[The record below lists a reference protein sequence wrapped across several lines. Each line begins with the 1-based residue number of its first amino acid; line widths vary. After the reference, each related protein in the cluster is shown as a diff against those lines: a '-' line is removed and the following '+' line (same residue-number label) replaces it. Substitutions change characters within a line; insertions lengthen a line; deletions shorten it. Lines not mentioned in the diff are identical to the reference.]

1 MKVSKRIMIIYD
13 KQYDV
18 IVIGGGHAGCE
29 ACLASARMGHN
40 TLILTINLDTI
51 AQMSCNPAIGGLAKG
66 QLVKEIDALGG
77 EMAKNIDATGI
88 QFRILNMRKG
98 PAVRSSRAQADKK
111 DYQFRMKY
119 ILESQENLELKQGM
133 ADKLIVENGMV
144 KGVITTTGIAYLS
157 RTVIITTGT
166 FLKGLIHI
174 GELSYSSGRA
184 GEPSAEGLSGS
195 LRELG
200 FEIGRLKTGTP
211 PRINARTV
219 DFSLLSIQPGDE
231 PPKPFSFSTE
241 KITQSQIPC
250 HLTYTT
256 EETNKIIRENLTRS
270 AMYSGRIVGVGPRY
284 CPSVEV
290 KIVRFPD
297 KNQHQIFLEPE
308 GRNTQEIYVNGL
320 SMSLPEDIQLQVLH
334 SIIGLEKVEMMRPA
348 YAIEYDFAPPLQ
360 IKPSLETK
368 LIENLFFAGQ
378 INGTSGYEEAGAQG
392 IMAGIN
398 AVLKIRGEEP
408 FILERS
414 QAYIGVLIDD
424 LVTKGTNEPYRM
436 FTSQAEHRLL
446 LREDN
451 ADLRLM
457 DYGRK
462 FGLIHDNV
470 YYKLEK
476 KRRQIDQ
483 EIERLKTTKL
493 IPNAD
498 LRDKV
503 RNIGTAEFLSPITLM
518 DLIKRPEITYNELEQ
533 LVPTPDEIT
542 DEAKEQVMIQTK
554 YEGYIRREWS
564 QIKQNSDLESWKI
577 PQDLDYD
584 NIHGLSKEAREKLS
598 KVQPFSL
605 SQASRISGVSPADI
619 SVLMVILNQIKRM
632 KENITINSHG

>member
-1 MKVSKRIMIIYD
+1 MIFYD
-13 KQYDV
+13 KEYDV
-18 IVIGGGHAGCE
+18 IVVGGGHAGCE

-40 TLILTINLDTI
+40 TLMLTINLDTI

-88 QFRILNMRKG
+88 QFRVLNMRKG

-119 ILESQENLELKQGM
+119 ILECQENLDLKQGM
-133 ADKLIVENGMV
+133 ADSLLVENGKV
-144 KGVITTTGIAYLS
+144 KGVVTSTGMAYLG
-157 RTVIITTGT
+157 RAVIITTGT

-174 GELSYSSGRA
+174 GDLSYSSGRA

-219 DFSLLSIQPGDE
+219 DFSSLSIQPGDD

-256 EETNKIIRENLTRS
+256 EETHRIIRENLSRS

-284 CPSVEV
+284 CPSVEAKV
-290 KIVRFPD
+290 VRFSD
-297 KNQHQIFLEPE
+297 KDKHQLFLEPE
-308 GRNTQEIYVNGL
+308 GRYTQEIYVNGL
-320 SMSLPEDIQLQVLH
+320 SMSLPEDIQLRVLN
-334 SIIGLEKVEMMRPA
+334 SVIGLEKAEMMRPA

-457 DYGRK
+457 DFGRK
-462 FGLIHDNV
+462 FGLISDDLYN
-470 YYKLEK
+470 KLEK
-476 KRRQIDQ
+476 KRRQIEQ
-483 EIERLKTTKL
+483 EHERLKTTRI
-493 IPNAD
+493 IPDAS
-498 LRDKV
+498 V
-503 RNIGTAEFLSPITLM
+503 REKIKNIGTAEIMMPITLM
-518 DLIKRPEITYNELEQ
+518 DLLKRPEITYNELEQ
-533 LVPTPDEIT
+533 LVPTPDDIME
-542 DEAKEQVMIQTK
+542 ESKEQVMIQVK

-564 QIKQNSDLESWKI
+564 QVKQSSELELWKV
-577 PQDLDYD
+577 PQDLDYES
-584 NIHGLSKEAREKLS
+584 IHSLSKEAREKLS
-598 KVQPFSL
+598 KIRPFSL
-605 SQASRISGVSPADI
+605 GQASRISGVSPADI
-619 SVLMVILNQIKRM
+619 SVLMVMLSQMKRT
-632 KENITINSHG
+632 KNENHV

>member
-1 MKVSKRIMIIYD
+1 MIIYD

-29 ACLASARMGHN
+29 ACLASARMGHS
-40 TLILTINLDTI
+40 TLMLTINLDTI

-98 PAVRSSRAQADKK
+98 QAVRSSRAQADKK
-111 DYQFRMKY
+111 EYQFRMKY
-119 ILESQENLELKQGM
+119 ILESQENLDLKQGM
-133 ADKLIVENGMV
+133 ADKLIVENGMI
-144 KGVITTTGIAYLS
+144 KGVITTTGITYLS

-174 GELSYSSGRA
+174 GDLSYSSGRA
-184 GEPSAEGLSGS
+184 GEPSAEGLSSS

-219 DFSLLSIQPGDE
+219 DFSSLSIQTGDE

-308 GRNTQEIYVNGL
+308 GRNTHEIYVNGL
-320 SMSLPEDIQLQVLH
+320 SMSLPEDIQLQVLR
-334 SIIGLEKVEMMRPA
+334 SIIGLEKAEMMRPA

-398 AVLKIRGEEP
+398 AVLKIRGDEP

-457 DYGRK
+457 DYGRR
-462 FGLIHDNV
+462 FGLIHDDV

-498 LRDKV
+498 LRYKL
-503 RNIGTAEFLSPITLM
+503 RNIGTAEFLTPITLM
-518 DLIKRPEITYNELEQ
+518 DLIKRPEIMYNQLEQ

-542 DEAKEQVMIQTK
+542 DEAKEQVMIQIK

-564 QIKQNSDLESWKI
+564 QIKQSSDLESWKI

-584 NIHGLSKEAREKLS
+584 NIHGLSKEAREKLT
-598 KVQPFSL
+598 KVHPFSL

-619 SVLMVILNQIKRM
+619 SVLMIILNQANNPRIK
-632 KENITINSHG
+632 KIE

>member
-1 MKVSKRIMIIYD
+1 MIFYD
-13 KQYDV
+13 KEYDV
-18 IVIGGGHAGCE
+18 IVVGGGHAGCE
-29 ACLASARMGHN
+29 ACLAPARMGHN
-40 TLILTINLDTI
+40 TLMLTINLDTI

-88 QFRILNMRKG
+88 QFRVLNMRKG
-98 PAVRSSRAQADKK
+98 PAVHSSRAQADKK

-119 ILESQENLELKQGM
+119 ILECQENLDLKQGM
-133 ADKLIVENGMV
+133 ADSLLVENGKV
-144 KGVITTTGIAYLS
+144 KGVVTSTGMAYLGCA
-157 RTVIITTGT
+157 VIITTGT

-174 GELSYSSGRA
+174 GDLSYSSGRA

-219 DFSLLSIQPGDE
+219 DFSSLSIQPGDD

-256 EETNKIIRENLTRS
+256 EETHRIIRENLSRS

-284 CPSVEV
+284 CPSVEAKV
-290 KIVRFPD
+290 VRFSD
-297 KNQHQIFLEPE
+297 KDKHQLFLEPE
-308 GRNTQEIYVNGL
+308 GRYTQEIYVNGL
-320 SMSLPEDIQLQVLH
+320 SMSLPEDIQLRVLN
-334 SIIGLEKVEMMRPA
+334 SVIGLEKAEMMRPA

-378 INGTSGYEEAGAQG
+378 ISGTSGYEEAGAQG
-392 IMAGIN
+392 IIAGIN

-457 DYGRK
+457 DFGRK
-462 FGLIHDNV
+462 FGLISDDLYN
-470 YYKLEK
+470 KLEK
-476 KRRQIDQ
+476 KRRQIEQ
-483 EIERLKTTKL
+483 EHERLKTTRI
-493 IPNAD
+493 IPDAS
-498 LRDKV
+498 V
-503 RNIGTAEFLSPITLM
+503 REKIKNIGTAEIMTPITLI
-518 DLIKRPEITYNELEQ
+518 DLLKRPEITYNELEQ
-533 LVPTPDEIT
+533 LVPTPDDIME
-542 DEAKEQVMIQTK
+542 ESKEQVMIQVK

-564 QIKQNSDLESWKI
+564 QVKQSGELESWKV
-577 PQDLDYD
+577 PQDIDYES
-584 NIHGLSKEAREKLS
+584 IHGLSKEAREKLS
-598 KVQPFSL
+598 KIRPFSL
-605 SQASRISGVSPADI
+605 GQASRISGVSPADI
-619 SVLMVILNQIKRM
+619 SVLMVMLSQMKR
-632 KENITINSHG
+632 KDITTN

>member
-1 MKVSKRIMIIYD
+1 MIFYD
-13 KQYDV
+13 KEYDV
-18 IVIGGGHAGCE
+18 IVVGGGHAGCE
-29 ACLASARMGHN
+29 ACLAPARMGHN
-40 TLILTINLDTI
+40 TLMLTINLDTI

-88 QFRILNMRKG
+88 QFRVLNMRKG

-119 ILESQENLELKQGM
+119 ILECQENLDLKQGM
-133 ADKLIVENGMV
+133 ADSLLVENGKV
-144 KGVITTTGIAYLS
+144 KGVVTSTGMAYPG
-157 RTVIITTGT
+157 RAVIITTGT

-174 GELSYSSGRA
+174 GDLSYSSGRA

-219 DFSLLSIQPGDE
+219 DFSSLSIQPGDD

-256 EETNKIIRENLTRS
+256 EETHRIIRENLSRS

-284 CPSVEV
+284 CPSVEAKV
-290 KIVRFPD
+290 VRFSD
-297 KNQHQIFLEPE
+297 KDKHQLFLEPE
-308 GRNTQEIYVNGL
+308 GRYTQEIYVNGL
-320 SMSLPEDIQLQVLH
+320 SMSLPEDIQLRVLN
-334 SIIGLEKVEMMRPA
+334 SVIGLEKAEMMRPA

-457 DYGRK
+457 DFGRK
-462 FGLIHDNV
+462 FGLISDDLYN
-470 YYKLEK
+470 KLEK
-476 KRRQIDQ
+476 KRRQIEQ
-483 EIERLKTTKL
+483 EHERLKTTRI
-493 IPNAD
+493 IPDAS
-498 LRDKV
+498 V
-503 RNIGTAEFLSPITLM
+503 REKIKNIGTAEIMTPITLI
-518 DLIKRPEITYNELEQ
+518 DLLKRPKITYNELEQ
-533 LVPTPDEIT
+533 LVPTPDDIME
-542 DEAKEQVMIQTK
+542 ESKEQVMIQVK

-564 QIKQNSDLESWKI
+564 QVKQSSELELWKV
-577 PQDLDYD
+577 PQDLDYES
-584 NIHGLSKEAREKLS
+584 IHSLSKEAREKLS
-598 KVQPFSL
+598 KIRPFSL
-605 SQASRISGVSPADI
+605 GQASRISGVSPADI
-619 SVLMVILNQIKRM
+619 SVLMVMLSQMKR
-632 KENITINSHG
+632 KDITTN

>member
-1 MKVSKRIMIIYD
+1 MIFYD
-13 KQYDV
+13 KEYDV
-18 IVIGGGHAGCE
+18 IVVGGGHAGCE
-29 ACLASARMGHN
+29 ACLAPARMGHN
-40 TLILTINLDTI
+40 TLMLTINLDTI

-88 QFRILNMRKG
+88 QFRVLNMRKG

-119 ILESQENLELKQGM
+119 ILECQENLDLKQGM
-133 ADKLIVENGMV
+133 ADSLLVENGKV
-144 KGVITTTGIAYLS
+144 KGVVTSTGMAYPG
-157 RTVIITTGT
+157 RAVIITTGT

-174 GELSYSSGRA
+174 GDLSYSSGRA

-219 DFSLLSIQPGDE
+219 DFSSLSIQPGDD

-256 EETNKIIRENLTRS
+256 EETHRIIRENLSRS

-284 CPSVEV
+284 CPSVEAKV
-290 KIVRFPD
+290 VRFSD
-297 KNQHQIFLEPE
+297 KDKHQLFLEPE
-308 GRNTQEIYVNGL
+308 GRYTQEIYVNGL
-320 SMSLPEDIQLQVLH
+320 SMSLPEDIQLRVLN
-334 SIIGLEKVEMMRPA
+334 SVIGLEKAEMMRPA

-457 DYGRK
+457 DFGRK
-462 FGLIHDNV
+462 FGLISDDLYN
-470 YYKLEK
+470 KLEK
-476 KRRQIDQ
+476 KRRQIEQ
-483 EIERLKTTKL
+483 EHERLKTTRI
-493 IPNAD
+493 IPDAS
-498 LRDKV
+498 V
-503 RNIGTAEFLSPITLM
+503 REKIKNIGTAEIMMPITLM
-518 DLIKRPEITYNELEQ
+518 DLLKRPEITYNELEQ
-533 LVPTPDEIT
+533 LVPTPDDIME
-542 DEAKEQVMIQTK
+542 ESKEQVMIQVK

-564 QIKQNSDLESWKI
+564 QVKQSSELELWKV
-577 PQDLDYD
+577 PQDLDYES
-584 NIHGLSKEAREKLS
+584 IHSLSKEAREKLS
-598 KVQPFSL
+598 KIRPFSL
-605 SQASRISGVSPADI
+605 GQASRISGVSPADI
-619 SVLMVILNQIKRM
+619 SVLMVMLSQMKR
-632 KENITINSHG
+632 KDITTN

>member
-1 MKVSKRIMIIYD
+1 MVFYD
-13 KQYDV
+13 KEYDV
-18 IVIGGGHAGCE
+18 IVVGGGHAGCE

-40 TLILTINLDTI
+40 TLMLTINLDTI

-77 EMAKNIDATGI
+77 EMAKNIDATGL
-88 QFRILNMRKG
+88 QFRVLNMRKG

-119 ILESQENLELKQGM
+119 ILECQENLDLKQGM
-133 ADKLIVENGMV
+133 ADSLLVENGKV
-144 KGVITTTGIAYLS
+144 KGVVTSTGMAYLG
-157 RTVIITTGT
+157 RAVIITTGT

-174 GELSYSSGRA
+174 GDLSYSSGRA

-219 DFSLLSIQPGDE
+219 DFSSLSIQPGDD

-256 EETNKIIRENLTRS
+256 EETHRIIRENLSRS

-284 CPSVEV
+284 CPSVEAKV
-290 KIVRFPD
+290 VRFSD
-297 KNQHQIFLEPE
+297 KDRHQLFLEPE
-308 GRNTQEIYVNGL
+308 GRYTQEIYVNGL
-320 SMSLPEDIQLQVLH
+320 SMSLPEDIQLLVLN
-334 SIIGLEKVEMMRPA
+334 SVIGLEKAEMMRPA

-392 IMAGIN
+392 IMAGVN
-398 AVLKIRGEEP
+398 AVLKICGEEP

-424 LVTKGTNEPYRM
+424 LVTKGTDEPYRM

-457 DYGRK
+457 DFGRK
-462 FGLIHDNV
+462 FGLISDDLYN
-470 YYKLEK
+470 KLEK
-476 KRRQIDQ
+476 KRRQIEQ
-483 EIERLKTTKL
+483 EHERLKTTRI
-493 IPNAD
+493 IPDASI
-498 LRDKV
+498 REKIK
-503 RNIGTAEFLSPITLM
+503 NIGTAEIMTPITLM
-518 DLIKRPEITYNELEQ
+518 DLLKRPEITYNELEQ
-533 LVPTPDEIT
+533 LVPTPDEIM
-542 DEAKEQVMIQTK
+542 EESKEQVMIQVK

-564 QIKQNSDLESWKI
+564 QVKQSSELESWKV
-577 PQDLDYD
+577 PQDLDYES
-584 NIHGLSKEAREKLS
+584 IHGLSKEAREKLS
-598 KVQPFSL
+598 KVRPFSL
-605 SQASRISGVSPADI
+605 GQASRISGVSPADI
-619 SVLMVILNQIKRM
+619 SVLMVMLSQMKRM
-632 KENITINSHG
+632 KNENHV

>member
-1 MKVSKRIMIIYD
+1 MIFYD
-13 KQYDV
+13 KEYDV
-18 IVIGGGHAGCE
+18 IVVGGGHAGCE
-29 ACLASARMGHN
+29 ACLAPARMGHN
-40 TLILTINLDTI
+40 TLMLTINLDTI

-88 QFRILNMRKG
+88 QFRVLNMRKG

-119 ILESQENLELKQGM
+119 ILECQENLDLKQGM
-133 ADKLIVENGMV
+133 ADSLLVENGKV
-144 KGVITTTGIAYLS
+144 KGVVTSTGMAYLG
-157 RTVIITTGT
+157 RAVIITTGT

-174 GELSYSSGRA
+174 GDLSYSSGRA

-219 DFSLLSIQPGDE
+219 DFSSLSIQPGDD

-256 EETNKIIRENLTRS
+256 EETHRIIRENLSRS

-284 CPSVEV
+284 CPSVEAKV
-290 KIVRFPD
+290 VRFSD
-297 KNQHQIFLEPE
+297 KDKHQLFLEPE
-308 GRNTQEIYVNGL
+308 GRYTQEIYVNGL
-320 SMSLPEDIQLQVLH
+320 SMSLPEDIQLRVLN
-334 SIIGLEKVEMMRPA
+334 SVIGLEKAEMMRPA

-457 DYGRK
+457 DFGRK
-462 FGLIHDNV
+462 FGLISDDLYN
-470 YYKLEK
+470 KLEK
-476 KRRQIDQ
+476 KRRQIEQ
-483 EIERLKTTKL
+483 EHERLKTTRI
-493 IPNAD
+493 IPDAS
-498 LRDKV
+498 V
-503 RNIGTAEFLSPITLM
+503 REKIKNIGTAEIMMPITLM
-518 DLIKRPEITYNELEQ
+518 DLLKRPEITYNELEQ
-533 LVPTPDEIT
+533 LVPTPDDIME
-542 DEAKEQVMIQTK
+542 ESKEQVMIQVK

-564 QIKQNSDLESWKI
+564 QVKQSSELELWKV
-577 PQDLDYD
+577 PQDLDYES
-584 NIHGLSKEAREKLS
+584 IHSLSKEAREKLS
-598 KVQPFSL
+598 KIRPFSL
-605 SQASRISGVSPADI
+605 GQASRISGVSPADI
-619 SVLMVILNQIKRM
+619 SVLMVMLSQMKRT
-632 KENITINSHG
+632 KNENHV

>member
-1 MKVSKRIMIIYD
+1 MIIYD

-29 ACLASARMGHN
+29 ACLASARMGHS
-40 TLILTINLDTI
+40 TLMLTINLDTI

-66 QLVKEIDALGG
+66 QLVREIDALGG

-88 QFRILNMRKG
+88 QFRVLNMRKG

-111 DYQFRMKY
+111 EYQFRMKY
-119 ILESQENLELKQGM
+119 ILESQENLDLKQGM

-174 GELSYSSGRA
+174 GDLSYSSVRA

-219 DFSLLSIQPGDE
+219 DFSSLSIQPGDE

-297 KNQHQIFLEPE
+297 KKQHQIFLEPE
-308 GRNTQEIYVNGL
+308 GRNTHEIYVNGL

-334 SIIGLEKVEMMRPA
+334 SIIGLEKAEMMRPA

-414 QAYIGVLIDD
+414 QAYTGVLIDD

-451 ADLRLM
+451 
-457 DYGRK
+457 
-462 FGLIHDNV
+462 
-470 YYKLEK
+470 
-476 KRRQIDQ
+476 
-483 EIERLKTTKL
+483 
-493 IPNAD
+493 
-498 LRDKV
+498 
-503 RNIGTAEFLSPITLM
+503 
-518 DLIKRPEITYNELEQ
+518 
-533 LVPTPDEIT
+533 
-542 DEAKEQVMIQTK
+542 
-554 YEGYIRREWS
+554 
-564 QIKQNSDLESWKI
+564 
-577 PQDLDYD
+577 
-584 NIHGLSKEAREKLS
+584 
-598 KVQPFSL
+598 
-605 SQASRISGVSPADI
+605 
-619 SVLMVILNQIKRM
+619 
-632 KENITINSHG
+632 

>member
-40 TLILTINLDTI
+40 TLMLTINLDTI

-98 PAVRSSRAQADKK
+98 SAVRSSRAQADKK

-144 KGVITTTGIAYLS
+144 KGVITTTGIAYFS

-219 DFSLLSIQPGDE
+219 DFSSLSIQPGDE

-334 SIIGLEKVEMMRPA
+334 SIIGLEKAEMMRPA

>member
-1 MKVSKRIMIIYD
+1 MVFYD

-18 IVIGGGHAGCE
+18 IVVGGGHAGCE

-40 TLILTINLDTI
+40 TLMLTINLDTI

-119 ILESQENLELKQGM
+119 ILECQENLDLKQGM
-133 ADKLIVENGMV
+133 ADSLLVENGKV
-144 KGVITTTGIAYLS
+144 KGVVTSTGMAYLG
-157 RTVIITTGT
+157 RAVIITTGT

-174 GELSYSSGRA
+174 GDLSYSSGRA

-219 DFSLLSIQPGDE
+219 DFSSLSIQPGDD

-256 EETNKIIRENLTRS
+256 EETHRIIRENLSRS
-270 AMYSGRIVGVGPRY
+270 AMYSGRIIGVGPRY
-284 CPSVEV
+284 CPSVEAKV
-290 KIVRFPD
+290 VRFSD
-297 KNQHQIFLEPE
+297 KDRHQLFLEPE
-308 GRNTQEIYVNGL
+308 GRYTQEIYVNGL
-320 SMSLPEDIQLQVLH
+320 SMSLPEDIQLRVLN
-334 SIIGLEKVEMMRPA
+334 SVIGLEKAEMMRPA

-392 IMAGIN
+392 IMAGVN

-457 DYGRK
+457 DFGRK
-462 FGLIHDNV
+462 FGLISDDLYN
-470 YYKLEK
+470 KLEK
-476 KRRQIDQ
+476 KRRQIEQ
-483 EIERLKTTKL
+483 EHERLKTTRI
-493 IPNAD
+493 IPDASI
-498 LRDKV
+498 REKIK
-503 RNIGTAEFLSPITLM
+503 NIGTAEIMTPITLI
-518 DLIKRPEITYNELEQ
+518 DLLKRPEITYNELEQ
-533 LVPTPDEIT
+533 LVPTPDDIME
-542 DEAKEQVMIQTK
+542 ESKEQVMIQVK

-564 QIKQNSDLESWKI
+564 QVKQSSELESWKV
-577 PQDLDYD
+577 PQDLDYES
-584 NIHGLSKEAREKLS
+584 IHGLSKEAREKLS
-598 KVQPFSL
+598 KVRPFSL
-605 SQASRISGVSPADI
+605 GQASRISGVSPADI
-619 SVLMVILNQIKRM
+619 SVLMVMLSQMKRN
-632 KENITINSHG
+632 KENSQVL

>member
-1 MKVSKRIMIIYD
+1 MLLYD

-40 TLILTINLDTI
+40 TLMLTINLDTI

-88 QFRILNMRKG
+88 QFRVLNMRKG

-119 ILESQENLELKQGM
+119 ILESQENLDLKQGM
-133 ADKLIVENGMV
+133 ADKLIVENGIA
-144 KGVITTTGIAYLS
+144 KGVITTTEIAYLS
-157 RTVIITTGT
+157 HTVIITTGT

-174 GELSYSSGRA
+174 GDLSYSSGRA
-184 GEPSAEGLSGS
+184 GEPSAEGLSGN

-219 DFSLLSIQPGDE
+219 DFSSLSIQPGDE

-270 AMYSGRIVGVGPRY
+270 AMYSGRIVGIGPRY
-284 CPSVEV
+284 CPSVEA

-308 GRNTQEIYVNGL
+308 GRNTHEIYVNGL

-334 SIIGLEKVEMMRPA
+334 SVIGLEKVEMMRPA

-462 FGLIHDNV
+462 FGLIHDDV

-498 LRDKV
+498 LRDKI
-503 RNIGTAEFLSPITLM
+503 RNIGTAEFLTPITMM
-518 DLIKRPEITYNELEQ
+518 DLIKRPEIMYNELEQ
-533 LVPTPDEIT
+533 LVPTPDDIT
-542 DEAKEQVMIQTK
+542 DEAKEQVMIQIK
-554 YEGYIRREWS
+554 YEGYIRRESS
-564 QIKQNSDLESWKI
+564 QIRQSSDLESWKI

-584 NIHGLSKEAREKLS
+584 NIHGLSKEAREKLT
-598 KVQPFSL
+598 KIHPFSL
-605 SQASRISGVSPADI
+605 GQASRISGVTPADI
-619 SVLMVILNQIKRM
+619 SVLMVMLNQRIKR
-632 KENITINSHG
+632 ISTD